1 MTMTTNDDNI
11 STTNNAD
18 VDDNVGNTIHE
29 EGEYY
34 QHGKP
39 YEGMCCLCTMEDI
52 TEEDGNY
59 VEYQTYPSLQWKPCQ
74 FEASVVQQLL
84 DTQFQQ
90 YLTRVKS
97 TDCQAELKRLLKNG
111 PPIYIHDKHGL
122 PLAGDNNE
130 KGGDGGDNNEK
141 GGDDGGGAGGG
152 DTHVCKLWF
161 ASDGKER
168 SAKLTNSL
176 EGEERERLWQELK
189 KFIIEV
195 GKEVGDDDE
204 EEEMIMSA
212 QQEGNGSIGD

>member
-1 MTMTTNDDNI
+1 MSVILLHTN
-11 STTNNAD
+11 TQ
-18 VDDNVGNTIHE
+18 TIH
-29 EGEYY
+29 
-34 QHGKP
+34 
-39 YEGMCCLCTMEDI
+39 LDI
-52 TEEDGNY
+52 SINQI

-74 FEASVVQQLL
+74 FEASIIQQLL

-122 PLAGDNNE
+122 PLVDDNNE
-130 KGGDGGDNNEK
+130 KGGEGE
-141 GGDDGGGAGGG
+141 GGGGGGGG

-168 SAKLTNSL
+168 SAKLTNAV

-189 KFIIEV
+189 EFIIEV
-195 GKEVGDDDE
+195 GKEVGDDEEDE
-204 EEEMIMSA
+204 K
-212 QQEGNGSIGD
+212 